1 MWDVQESSVRG
12 VILGGNYFRC
22 NCLRAIFLGVNC
34 PGGNCLGVNYPRWE
48 LSGRQLSRGE
58 FSCSHFSDDLK
69 IADIPLIYKKNNRND
84 QANYRLASILLVIFE
99 KCCYD
104 QLFKNVNSILSTYE
118 TGYRK
123 SCSSQ
128 HCNVWKIEGNLQIFH
143 YLQTYPIRGVWL
155 IITRFIICQTKSL

>member
-1 MWDVQESSVRG
+1 MWIVRG
-12 VILGGNYFRC
+12 AIVWGLIILGGNCPGDYP
-22 NCLRAIFLGVNC
+22 GDNC
-34 PGGNCLGVNYPRWE
+34 PRWQ

-128 HCNVWKIEGNLQIFH
+128 HCNVWKIEERNLQIFH

>member
-1 MWDVQESSVRG
+1 MVWRQFYPIGNSSRCEMSRSRLSGALSQEGIISGAIVLGQFSQVGIVRG
-12 VILGGNYFRC
+12 AIVWGLIILGGNCPGDYP
-22 NCLRAIFLGVNC
+22 GDNC
-34 PGGNCLGVNYPRWE
+34 PRWQ
-48 LSGRQLSRGE
+48 LPGRQLSRGE

-128 HCNVWKIEGNLQIFH
+128 HCNV
-143 YLQTYPIRGVWL
+143 
-155 IITRFIICQTKSL
+155 